1 MRKLS
6 SDSVDWGLSLSDTE
20 EAGRLPRS
28 QFSSER
34 ILLQGRLHSHQ
45 GEGLPARKWLRGE
58 EATGK
63 TGLIKAREFCLV
75 GYILQKP
82 LWDFLPS
89 LIAVEHTTFLF
100 DFLPFFLLWDLP
112 SFALGFSVWHL
123 HLVSSCLVIQC
134 LTFLLC
140 FLEKS
145 KYFFGSK
152 FYNSFFL
159 VIS

>member
-6 SDSVDWGLSLSDTE
+6 SDSVDWGLLLSDTE
-20 EAGRLPRS
+20 EAGGLPRS

-34 ILLQGRLHSHQ
+34 NLLQGRLHSHR

-63 TGLIKAREFCLV
+63 IGLIKAREFCLV

-100 DFLPFFLLWDLP
+100 DSYPFFFYGTCPLLPWASRFGIYTLFHLAWL
-112 SFALGFSVWHL
+112 SNVWLFSSVFWRKASTSL
-123 HLVSSCLVIQC
+123 AA
-134 LTFLLC
+134 
-140 FLEKS
+140 
-145 KYFFGSK
+145 
-152 FYNSFFL
+152 NSIIHF
-159 VIS
+159 S